1 MITGRPDFYMRKGV
15 PVYKFFDPETKT
27 CMQRMFSVLLQGERQ
42 IEKYREALAKRIYMD
57 FHCAFLLIDTDR
69 DDYISPAELRDFLA
83 NQGFYASDR
92 ELQGLFNRLD
102 TEKTGRISYDHFR
115 RGLMQNLSLYP

>member
-15 PVYKFFDPETKT
+15 PVCKFFDPETKT

-69 DDYISPAELRDFLA
+69 DDYISPAELRDFSRIK
-83 NQGFYASDR
+83 ASTRVTVSCKASSIDSTQKR
-92 ELQGLFNRLD
+92 QAESATTTSG
-102 TEKTGRISYDHFR
+102 EV
-115 RGLMQNLSLYP
+115 